1 MIKITKTQ
9 RDQLIGVAAGAV
21 AVMAALWYFVILAQ
35 DKELAVTKTNC
46 VKMRTKI
53 KDASAEVSRAEKIGL
68 ELTNCMQQLSQREA
82 TFAPAR
88 EPYSWMVEVMG
99 RFYLPPGDVKR
110 YKTVSIIDYKPPEI
124 SEKGV
129 IGDFPY
135 RWARFHIT
143 SEGHYHDFGKF
154 IANFENTFPYFAI
167 QNLDIS
173 VPGLRQAQDPD
184 KLSFS
189 FDVVTPQLPSGAET
203 K

>member
-35 DKELAVTKTNC
+35 GKELAVTQANC

-68 ELTNCMQQLSQREA
+68 ELTNCMQQLSRREA

-88 EPYSWMVEVMG
+88 EPYTWMVGLMGDFAVPPKEVHH
-99 RFYLPPGDVKR
+99 
-110 YKTVSIIDYKPPEI
+110 YKTVSISDVKPPDI
-124 SEKGV
+124 SERGV

-135 RWARFHIT
+135 KWARFHIT
-143 SEGHYHDFGKF
+143 GEGHYHDFGKF
-154 IANFENTFPYFAI
+154 IANFENNFPYFAI
-167 QNLDIS
+167 QNLDIF
-173 VPGLRQAQDPD
+173 VPDIRQSRDPD
-184 KLSFS
+184 MLAYS